1 VDPWTWHRLGKE
13 LLDILPEIVAFII
26 GGFYTLALFLLTRKA
41 AKKRWDAAFMSR
53 YKEEARSEIRERDA
67 YIAGLEEQ
75 LKDAQRINQELARR
89 TKAAVILSGKASEVL
104 LTTDFTPMSRVG
116 FESPERQLRTAE
128 RRNK

>member
-1 VDPWTWHRLGKE
+1 MDGWTAHRALKE
-13 LLDILPEIVAFII
+13 FLDLLPMLVAFVI
-26 GGFYTLALFLLTRKA
+26 GGLYTLAMVLLTRKA
-41 AKKRWDAAFMSR
+41 AKKRWDADFMSR
-53 YKEEARSEIRERDA
+53 YKEEARCEIRERDA
-67 YIAGLEEQ
+67 FIAGLEEQ